1 MWMGDRDLGR
11 ARVNPRPGGKRQR
24 TRAAGCGLPVTVRVI
39 RPAGPLTSRLW
50 RRSRDLEFGGRG
62 GLSLT
67 GLYTAV

>member
-39 RPAGPLTSRLW
+39 RPAGPVSDV
-50 RRSRDLEFGGRG
+50 S
-62 GLSLT
+62 SLAT
-67 GLYTAV
+67 QP